1 MESRKPAIAGILSA
15 VVFFTGACSES
26 PTASSSTD
34 PASRTQTSAQLSNP
48 SEQPEFQGIEQSF
61 AALSDS
67 IPGFAG
73 YYYDRSGTLVIR
85 VADASA
91 SLNSRVTGATKP
103 LAPVPESTGQS
114 ATAQVRRVF
123 EALRRPLKAT
133 RVTPAPFA
141 FVELARW
148 RDAIMHNLPDGV
160 YSVDLDEEHNRVRI
174 GVAEPG
180 IESKVREVARTSGVP
195 EVAVQT
201 FIAPK
206 PQLRST
212 LWNNVRPVAAGLQ
225 IGWSGAPGAYC
236 TAGVNASYLFTYPVL
251 LTASHC
257 SLKYVQ
263 LDGTGSGATSYYQP
277 NVNTSAN
284 RIGNEF
290 DDPHYFTGGS
300 CPAGAACRWSDALAV
315 YYNPQSLTAYNKLAR
330 PSGSPAYLSAGS
342 SLTIGGYLNVIGTWS
357 SAPVGEELMKVGA
370 TSGWTRGYVTA
381 TCVNRNMGFWSSV
394 GANVWILCSDATD
407 IHSEPGDSG
416 AGIFKWYGG
425 TDVYFVGLLF
435 GGPTNNYNVTWH
447 SNLWGIERELIGYAV
462 NTQ

>member
-1 MESRKPAIAGILSA
+1 MESRKTAIAGILS
-15 VVFFTGACSES
+15 VVVLFTSACSEG
-26 PTASSSTD
+26 PTASSPTD

-61 AALSDS
+61 AAISDS
-67 IPGFAG
+67 TPGFAG

-85 VADASA
+85 VADASK

-103 LAPVPESTGQS
+103 LAAVPESTSQS
-114 ATAQVRRVF
+114 VTTQVRRVF

-133 RVTPAPFA
+133 HVEPAVFT
-141 FVELARW
+141 FTELAGW
-148 RDAIMHNLPDGV
+148 RDAIMHSLPEGV
-160 YSVDLDEEHNRVRI
+160 YSVDLDEEHNMVRI

-180 IESKVREVARTSGVP
+180 IESKVREVTRMSGVP
-195 EVAVQT
+195 EVAIQT

-212 LWNNVRPVAAGLQ
+212 LWDKVRPVAAGLQ
-225 IGWSGAPGAYC
+225 IGWAVGKYC
-236 TAGVNASYLFTYPVL
+236 TAGVNASYLFTYTVF

-257 SLKYVQ
+257 SQKYVQ
-263 LDGTGSGATSYYQP
+263 LDGTGSNATSYYQP
-277 NVNTSAN
+277 SIITSAN
-284 RIGNEF
+284 RVGNEF

-300 CPAGAACRWSDALAV
+300 CPTGAACRWSDALAV
-315 YYNPQSLTAYNKLAR
+315 YYNPQSLTASNKLAR

-342 SLTIGGYLNVIGTWS
+342 SLTISGYLNVVGTWS

-370 TSGWTRGYVTA
+370 TSGWTRGYMTA
-381 TCVNRNMGFWSSV
+381 TCVHRNMGYWSVV
-394 GANVWILCSDATD
+394 GRNVWILCSDATD

-416 AGIFKWYGG
+416 SGIFKWYGG
-425 TDVYFVGLLF
+425 TDVYFLGILF
-435 GGPTNNYNVTWH
+435 GGPVDNYNETWH
-447 SNLWGIERELIGYAV
+447 SNLWGIEQELIGYSV